1 LSPIG
6 RDGSSKP
13 NRLNSSKDQ
22 KTIDEES
29 SSSPPSDGGGSVCDV
44 HMNSTSCN
52 DSTKVVEKTLSA
64 GGQESVSSLN
74 RGPIHPAG
82 QGIPDCPVMSTGL
95 SGATPDYPTATTGL
109 SGGGYV
115 KLDMPN
121 MPNLKYFG
129 GTGRNQ
135 QKGKRPKIT
144 FEQVLAKYM
153 RQNEAKGVDQTSN
166 VKSSKTPLKSSRS
179 PPMRR
184 FEDWDW
190 QGEGFHAVATYSPFG
205 PPMPM
210 QFGSAPT
217 YFHPYSSWG
226 WYDSN
231 SYSSS
236 HFRPHNVEYSA
247 PSNSDFGKQPY
258 NKDRFIPKNRSG
270 AQNKNKVVKQ
280 VYVVKKDN
288 RKGKGSDLNS
298 YVAKPNKVLD
308 TSASSAKTVEK
319 SASNIVGTKSEP
331 RNFNVPNV
339 DKDVLLSKT
348 KSQPRSSLGLSNWRK
363 KKLEKLSTCELKKR
377 NMTWVP
383 KGSSQ
388 AQNKDG
394 ARVKSEMDAS
404 KKKKAKISTEMF
416 APNHQSYWSSHHPYF
431 SVVPHIGMSS
441 QGMFGYPS
449 WHYFNPYMS
458 SCYGGMQPNY
468 YAYG

>member
-1 LSPIG
+1 MFHRLIQSAINKGRLRFAEDQEDDQLSPIG

-13 NRLNSSKDQ
+13 NRLNLSKDQ

-29 SSSPPSDGGGSVCDV
+29 NSSPPSDGGGSVCDV

-74 RGPIHPAG
+74 RWH
-82 QGIPDCPVMSTGL
+82 
-95 SGATPDYPTATTGL
+95 
-109 SGGGYV
+109 V
-115 KLDMPN
+115 KPDMPN

-144 FEQVLAKYM
+144 FEQLLAKYL
-153 RQNEAKGVDQTSN
+153 RQNEAKGVDQTGN
-166 VKSSKTPLKSSRS
+166 LKSSKTPLKSSRS

-236 HFRPHNVEYSA
+236 HFRV
-247 PSNSDFGKQPY
+247 F
-258 NKDRFIPKNRSG
+258 
-270 AQNKNKVVKQ
+270 
-280 VYVVKKDN
+280 
-288 RKGKGSDLNS
+288 
-298 YVAKPNKVLD
+298 
-308 TSASSAKTVEK
+308 SS
-319 SASNIVGTKSEP
+319 
-331 RNFNVPNV
+331 
-339 DKDVLLSKT
+339 
-348 KSQPRSSLGLSNWRK
+348 
-363 KKLEKLSTCELKKR
+363 
-377 NMTWVP
+377 
-383 KGSSQ
+383 
-388 AQNKDG
+388 
-394 ARVKSEMDAS
+394 
-404 KKKKAKISTEMF
+404 
-416 APNHQSYWSSHHPYF
+416 
-431 SVVPHIGMSS
+431 
-441 QGMFGYPS
+441 
-449 WHYFNPYMS
+449 
-458 SCYGGMQPNY
+458 
-468 YAYG
+468 